1 MIARDPDPIA
11 TALQRRKRHAADIGH
26 ARRPAA
32 VVKAI
37 AECDDEPR
45 RIPLDET
52 RQSAERRRRIV
63 RRQEHAAR
71 REGRAFFEM
80 QIGDDE

>member
-1 MIARDPDPIA
+1 MTSRGAYRS
-11 TALQRRKRHAADIGH
+11 TRRAN
-26 ARRPAA
+26 RR
-32 VVKAI
+32 
-37 AECDDEPR
+37 
-45 RIPLDET
+45 
-52 RQSAERRRRIV
+52 ERRRRIV